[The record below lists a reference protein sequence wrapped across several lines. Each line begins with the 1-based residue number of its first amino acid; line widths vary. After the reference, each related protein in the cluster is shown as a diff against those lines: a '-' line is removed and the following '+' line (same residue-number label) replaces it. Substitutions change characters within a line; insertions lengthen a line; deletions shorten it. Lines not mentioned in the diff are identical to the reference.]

1 MLKLSTIYNDKY
13 SAGMTTR
20 RETTFEL
27 VQLVIRLGERMRQ
40 HYARRADE
48 FELTP
53 TQAQV
58 LRELTAGPAPMGEL
72 AVRLSCDA
80 SNMTG
85 VSDRLEARGLLERLP
100 SPGDRRVK
108 VLSLT
113 DDGRMLHRRLWSRL
127 MENSPVAEGLTETE
141 QQTLKALLQKL
152 ERAGSA

>member
-1 MLKLSTIYNDKY
+1 
-13 SAGMTTR
+13 MTTR
-20 RETTFEL
+20 QESTFEL
-27 VQLVIRLGERMRQ
+27 VKLVIRLGERMRQ

-85 VSDRLEARGLLERLP
+85 VSDRLESRGLLERLP

-113 DDGRMLHRRLWSRL
+113 DEGRTLHRRLWGRL
-127 MENSPVAEGLTETE
+127 MEGSPVAEGLTEAE
-141 QQTLKALLQKL
+141 QERLKELLQKL
-152 ERAGSA
+152 EAAGGA